1 MIEIKN
7 LNKTFKTEVGTVE
20 ALKNINFTVGDGEIY
35 GIIGMSGAGKSTLV
49 RCINMIEKPTSGEVR
64 IDDVDLTKLQDWQLR
79 KIRRD
84 VTMIFQSFN
93 LLMQKNVRDNIEL
106 PLKFAGVNKKKSRKT
121 VNELLELVGLG
132 DKASAYPAQLS
143 GGQRQRVAI
152 ARALATNPKVL
163 LCDEA
168 TSALDPKTTGQI
180 LD

>member
-20 ALKNINFTVGDGEIY
+20 ALKNINFTVEDGEIY

-79 KIRRD
+79 EIRRD

-93 LLMQKNVRDNIEL
+93 LLMQKNV
-106 PLKFAGVNKKKSRKT
+106 
-121 VNELLELVGLG
+121 
-132 DKASAYPAQLS
+132 
-143 GGQRQRVAI
+143 
-152 ARALATNPKVL
+152 
-163 LCDEA
+163 
-168 TSALDPKTTGQI
+168 
-180 LD
+180 